1 MKKVEGFYLKELAE
15 EYILVPYGKKT
26 EEVGEVYTLSETAAF
41 IYEQIDIGCSIAE
54 LIRKVSEAYQVSEEM
69 VAEDVQEVLRFM
81 IAKGIVEN

>member
-26 EEVGEVYTLSETAAF
+26 EEVGEVYTLSETASF
-41 IYEQIDIGCSIAE
+41 IYEQIDIGCSIVE